1 MSGIAGAIVNG
12 IDSATYN
19 PEAEKA
25 RKEAK
30 EKAEKEKELLRKI
43 LFSLR
48 DQVTNKQNISSYVQ
62 KKINALVDAEF
73 ENLQKNPDQTED
85 DYKRKKDTVQEQQK
99 DIFSVNDLVLILES
113 SAKVSRLQADKYLLE
128 KRITDAQKTTLY
140 TLASSIESF
149 MNSIDTKET
158 KDIRSFYES
167 TRQGYKAIITDS
179 DLALDVTKVNSLE
192 KQVTAEKK
200 ADENTFRL
208 SRLIN
213 ETVRITMSTVGS
225 LFLVMLFLIS
235 GMLTAN
241 DAIGRD
247 ISYRILYFIYGG
259 LGFPVMLIYYLYR
272 WFFGTAPHIY
282 RLLPIYTQE
291 SDTTIG
297 RFFLFPFTYKED
309 KAAVD
314 AKIKFMT
321 EAASLVGK
329 EYKAP
334 ADQLSNILEGVQ
346 KIALNVGDAVSKTGT
361 KGANQILAGLEK
373 LQLPK

>member
-30 EKAEKEKELLRKI
+30 EKAEKEKELLRKL

-62 KKINALVDAEF
+62 KKINALVDSEF
-73 ENLQKNPDQTED
+73 QNLQKNPDQTED
-85 DYKRKKDTVQEQQK
+85 EYKRKKDTVQEQQK
-99 DIFSVNDLVLILES
+99 DIFSVNDLVLILDVA
-113 SAKVSRLQADKYLLE
+113 AKVSRLQADKYLLE

-179 DLALDVTKVNSLE
+179 DLALDVTKVNTLE

-213 ETVRITMSTVGS
+213 ETMRITMSTVGS

-309 KAAVD
+309 KAAID

>member
-30 EKAEKEKELLRKI
+30 EKAEKEKELLRKL

-62 KKINALVDAEF
+62 KKINALVDSEF
-73 ENLQKNPDQTED
+73 QNLQKNPDQTED
-85 DYKRKKDTVQEQQK
+85 EYKRKKDTVQEQQK
-99 DIFSVNDLVLILES
+99 DIFSVNDLVLILDVA
-113 SAKVSRLQADKYLLE
+113 AKVSRLQADKYLLE

-179 DLALDVTKVNSLE
+179 DLALDVTKVNTLE

-247 ISYRILYFIYGG
+247 VSYRILYFIYGG

-309 KAAVD
+309 KAAIE
-314 AKIKFMT
+314 ARTNFMT

-346 KIALNVGDAVSKTGT
+346 KIALNVGEAVSKTGT